1 MSFPSD
7 TAAHAA
13 RQGSAAADRGPRAE
27 HRWVLIVLGIAQLMV
42 VLDATI
48 VNIALP
54 SAQHSLGFSNA
65 DRQWVVTAYSLT
77 FGGLL
82 LLAGRLADLIGRKRT
97 FLIGLIGFATVSAI
111 GGASNGFVM
120 LIAARACQGAF
131 GALLAPSAL
140 SLLTTTFTEPKERS
154 EAFGIYGAIAG
165 AGGAVG
171 LLLGGVLTEYLDW
184 RYCLYVN
191 VVFAILAGIGG
202 SIVLRDQQRP
212 ERSALD
218 LPGTFTAVGGLVA
231 LVYGFSEA
239 STKSWSNGITV
250 GLLVAAIVLL
260 VSFVMIERRASHP
273 LLPLRLITD
282 RGRGGSNLAMLLT
295 GVAMFGVFLFLTY
308 YLQQI
313 LRYSPVMTGLAFL
326 PMLGVVMVTATVGG
340 TFLLAR
346 IGPRPLIVA
355 GLAIAG
361 VGMVWMSGIS
371 VSSTYATDVLPPLL
385 VVGLGM
391 GSVFGAAMNVATAG
405 ASVEDAGV
413 ASALPNVAQQIGGA
427 LGPALLNTIFTS
439 AAASYLAG
447 RRPTPALEAL
457 ASVHGD
463 TTAFVVVYFILF
475 ASAAL
480 SAFVLPGGRIEASHK
495 TIAI

>member
-1 MSFPSD
+1 MTVVDKD
-7 TAAHAA
+7 TMT
-13 RQGSAAADRGPRAE
+13 GS
-27 HRWVLIVLGIAQLMV
+27 
-42 VLDATI
+42 
-48 VNIALP
+48 
-54 SAQHSLGFSNA
+54 
-65 DRQWVVTAYSLT
+65 
-77 FGGLL
+77 
-82 LLAGRLADLIGRKRT
+82 
-97 FLIGLIGFATVSAI
+97 
-111 GGASNGFVM
+111 
-120 LIAARACQGAF
+120 
-131 GALLAPSAL
+131 
-140 SLLTTTFTEPKERS
+140 
-154 EAFGIYGAIAG
+154 
-165 AGGAVG
+165 AVG

-326 PMLGVVMVTATVGG
+326 PMLGVVMMTATLGG

-361 VGMVWMSGIS
+361 AGMVWMSGIS
-371 VSSTYATDVLPPLL
+371 VSSVYASDVLPPLL

-439 AAASYLAG
+439 AAANYLAG
-447 RRPTPALEAL
+447 RHPTPALEAL

-480 SAFVLPGGRIEASHK
+480 SAFVLPGGRREASHK